1 MGLVSLRLLPSINI
15 IVISLVQIR
24 FSNYHFNR
32 LIKLLEK
39 YTTQEKFT
47 EKSIINEDAINL
59 IELKNIS
66 FFYQRGNMVL
76 ENINLQIKKNSTIG
90 IFGESGA
97 GKTTLIKIILGIL
110 KPHSGEILINNKV
123 ERIDSF
129 QKNFFYLKQEN
140 FLVNDTVMN
149 NITLFDNDRFNNE
162 YKKIQQ
168 VLLKLNLIDYPEDFD
183 NFLNL
188 ELGDNGIKL
197 SGGQRQRLII
207 ARAIYFNKNFIILDE
222 PSSSL
227 DYKNSLNLISLFE
240 SLKNVILLSESIL

>member
-1 MGLVSLRLLPSINI
+1 
-15 IVISLVQIR
+15 
-24 FSNYHFNR
+24 
-32 LIKLLEK
+32 
-39 YTTQEKFT
+39 
-47 EKSIINEDAINL
+47 
-59 IELKNIS
+59 
-66 FFYQRGNMVL
+66 
-76 ENINLQIKKNSTIG
+76 
-90 IFGESGA
+90 
-97 GKTTLIKIILGIL
+97 
-110 KPHSGEILINNKV
+110 
-123 ERIDSF
+123 
-129 QKNFFYLKQEN
+129 
-140 FLVNDTVMN
+140 MN

-188 ELGDNGIKL
+188 QLGDNGIKL

-240 SLKNVILLSESIL
+240 SLKNYSSLIIVSHDQKLINSCDYKYKLKNKKIIKI

>member
-47 EKSIINEDAINL
+47 EKSIINKDAINL

-66 FFYQRGNMVL
+66 FFYQPGEMVL
-76 ENINLQIKKNSTIG
+76 ENINLQIKNSTIG

-110 KPHSGEILINNKV
+110 KPLSGEILINNKV

-129 QKNFFYLKQEN
+129 QKNF
-140 FLVNDTVMN
+140 
-149 NITLFDNDRFNNE
+149 
-162 YKKIQQ
+162 
-168 VLLKLNLIDYPEDFD
+168 
-183 NFLNL
+183 
-188 ELGDNGIKL
+188 
-197 SGGQRQRLII
+197 
-207 ARAIYFNKNFIILDE
+207 
-222 PSSSL
+222 
-227 DYKNSLNLISLFE
+227 
-240 SLKNVILLSESIL
+240 SI

>member
-1 MGLVSLRLLPSINI
+1 MNYNIKGKDEISILGFKNKFIKYANNYLNNFTESKKSVFFEILPRHILEFIIFIIINILVILNLSANQNTFLLLDLSIMGLVSLRLLPSINI

-47 EKSIINEDAINL
+47 EKSIINKDAINL

-66 FFYQRGNMVL
+66 FFYQPGEMVL

-110 KPHSGEILINNKV
+110 KPLSGEILINNKV

-129 QKNFFYLKQEN
+129 QKNF
-140 FLVNDTVMN
+140 
-149 NITLFDNDRFNNE
+149 
-162 YKKIQQ
+162 
-168 VLLKLNLIDYPEDFD
+168 
-183 NFLNL
+183 
-188 ELGDNGIKL
+188 
-197 SGGQRQRLII
+197 
-207 ARAIYFNKNFIILDE
+207 
-222 PSSSL
+222 
-227 DYKNSLNLISLFE
+227 
-240 SLKNVILLSESIL
+240 SI